1 MEAQTFIDRMSVLW
15 NNETFNESPL
25 AWRPLSAPTQELLAV
40 AAFAAA
46 FDAHGDLRLA
56 SMQTRQSA
64 LGSLRAIAGALDL
77 RACTAHEEPYSRRVL
92 LERPTWSLAAMTL
105 HHGQKTE
112 AHDHDGWGCVLT
124 VQGIERDRRFRA
136 GDDGLVLISERDYLP
151 GNGYI
156 FDPVD
161 IHQISGAD
169 PNQLTIALHFLV
181 HDAGASQWHHEQL
194 AHAA

>member
-1 MEAQTFIDRMSVLW
+1 
-15 NNETFNESPL
+15 
-25 AWRPLSAPTQELLAV
+25 LLAV

-46 FDAHGDLRLA
+46 LDAHGDLRVA
-56 SMQTRQSA
+56 SMHTRLSV

-77 RACTAHEEPYSRRVL
+77 GACTAFEEPYSRRVL
-92 LERPTWSLAAMTL
+92 LKRPTWSLAALTL

-124 VQGIERDRRFRA
+124 VQGIERDRRFRVS
-136 GDDGLVLISERDYLP
+136 DDGLLLISERDYLP

-161 IHQISGAD
+161 IHQIAGGD
-169 PNQLTIALHFLV
+169 PGQLTIALHFLV
-181 HDAGASQWHHEQL
+181 HDADARQRHHEL
-194 AHAA
+194 LPHEA